1 MLTVKELINYGETYL
16 KKHKIDEPQENSLV
30 LLSLTL
36 KRGST
41 FLRVF
46 GDYMVS
52 EKDRENFLGVLEKK
66 ANGQPIGHITGEQE
80 FLGHIFI
87 VDNSVLIPRPETEGL
102 VEETLRLLKG
112 KAPRKILDL
121 CTGSGCIACS
131 LSLLY
136 KTAEVVGSDVS
147 QKSLDTAIKNSAN
160 LNVSDR
166 IKFIKSNLFT
176 RIEGK
181 FDLIISNPPYI
192 PTEDISKLQKEVLQE
207 PRKALDGGKDGI
219 DYIKKIIIEV
229 PKFLNSE
236 GMLAMEI
243 GYKQSEKVAK
253 LFDKEIWTGVVVKK
267 DIFGVDRYI
276 FCELK

>member
-1 MLTVKELINYGETYL
+1 MLTVRELTNYGEEYL
-16 KKHKIDEPQENSLV
+16 KQHKIEEPSQNALM

-41 FLRVF
+41 FLKVF
-46 GDYMVS
+46 SDYMVS
-52 EKDRENFLGVLEKK
+52 EKDRQNFLSVLEKK
-66 ANGQPIGHITGEQE
+66 AKGEPIAHITGEQE

-87 VDNSVLIPRPETEGL
+87 VDKNVLIPRPETEGL

-112 KAPRKILDL
+112 KAPNRILDL

-136 KTAEVVGSDVS
+136 RNAEVVGSDVS
-147 QKSLDTAIKNSAN
+147 QKSLNTAIKNAEN
-160 LNVSDR
+160 LNVAER
-166 IKFIKSNLFT
+166 IKFIKSNLFSKL
-176 RIEGK
+176 EGK

-192 PTEDISKLQKEVLQE
+192 PTADISKLQKEVLQE

-219 DYIKKIIIEV
+219 LYIKKIINSAPE
-229 PKFLNSE
+229 FLNSE
-236 GMLAMEI
+236 GMIAMEI
-243 GYKQSEKVAK
+243 GYQQSEAVSK
-253 LFDKEIWTGVVVKK
+253 LFKKELWQEVVVKK

-276 FCELK
+276 FSTLK

>member
-1 MLTVKELINYGETYL
+1 MLTVKELVSHGEKYL
-16 KKHKIDEPQENSLV
+16 KKHKIEEPQENSLM

-41 FLRVF
+41 FLKVF

-52 EKDRENFLGVLEKK
+52 EKDRQNFLGVLEKK
-66 ANGQPIGHITGEQE
+66 AKGQPIAHITGEQE

-87 VDNSVLIPRPETEGL
+87 VDKNVLIPRPETEGL
-102 VEETLRLLKG
+102 VEQTLKLLRAKT
-112 KAPRKILDL
+112 PNRILDL

-136 KTAEVVGSDVS
+136 KTAEVVASDVS
-147 QKSLDTAIKNSAN
+147 QKSLDTATQNAEN
-160 LNVSDR
+160 LNVADR

-176 RIEGK
+176 KLDGK

-192 PTEDISKLQKEVLQE
+192 PSKDISKLQKEVLQE

-219 DYIKKIIIEV
+219 LYIKKIIKEA

-243 GYKQSEKVAK
+243 GYKQSESVAK
-253 LFDKEIWTGVVVKK
+253 LFNKKKWKEAVVKK
-267 DIFGVDRYI
+267 DIFGVERYI
-276 FCELK
+276 FSELK